1 MRYCTFA
8 DLQRAIPARTLV
20 ELSNDDPTADAP
32 DIAIV
37 EGKIEGAEELVDSY
51 LRGRYVLPL
60 APVPTVVKDVTIH
73 LARYE
78 LYARRPE
85 GNDLPDA
92 VVRTH
97 KGAIDLLEEI
107 RDGKVTI
114 GHPDTQA
121 ATPEPGQTKVRA
133 RRQAFPQTLLDRY

>member
-1 MRYCTFA
+1 MRYCTVA
-8 DLQRAIPARTLV
+8 DLQRAIPPRTLI
-20 ELSNDDPTADAP
+20 ELSNDDPVAEAP
-32 DIAIV
+32 DLSVV
-37 EGKIEGAEELVDSY
+37 ESKIDAAEELVDAY

-60 APVPTVVKDVTIH
+60 APVPTVIKDVVIH
-73 LARYE
+73 LARHD

-92 VVRTH
+92 VVRTY
-97 KGAIDLLEEI
+97 KGGMDLLKDI

-121 ATPEPGQTKVRA
+121 AAPEPGQTKVRA
-133 RRQAFPQTLLDRY
+133 RRQTFPASVLDRY